1 MQISLAGLG
10 DRARREIN
18 RTPATLEATMN
29 AALKICQFNYDAQ
42 LPPAV
47 SEPDGQR
54 EWLES
59 AAEKLVC
66 GSDVTWKRRFGPVQ
80 KVTTAEY
87 ATHLQLHLNQR
98 QIDGL
103 DDRDSLAK
111 LVLST
116 AVGSG
121 SDCRTHAKYLL
132 GSERLIERLEE
143 IAADLLRP
151 HAADAVAAQRE
162 DAEDD
167 VDGDL

>member
-1 MQISLAGLG
+1 
-10 DRARREIN
+10 
-18 RTPATLEATMN
+18 MN

-47 SEPDGQR
+47 SEQDEQR

-59 AAEKLVC
+59 AAEQLVC
-66 GSDVTWKRRFGPVQ
+66 GSDVTWKRRFGLVQ
-80 KVTTAEY
+80 KVTAAEY
-87 ATHLQLHLNQR
+87 ATHLQLHLNER

-103 DDRDSLAK
+103 DDRDSFAR
-111 LVLST
+111 LVISS

-132 GSERLIERLEE
+132 GSDRLIERLEE

-151 HAADAVAAQRE
+151 HAADAAAAQRE
-162 DAEDD
+162 EVEDD
-167 VDGDL
+167 VGGDL

>member
-1 MQISLAGLG
+1 
-10 DRARREIN
+10 
-18 RTPATLEATMN
+18 MN

-42 LPPAV
+42 LPSAV
-47 SEPDGQR
+47 SEQDYQR

-59 AAEKLVC
+59 AAEQLVC
-66 GSDVTWKRRFGPVQ
+66 GSDVTWKRRLGPVQ
-80 KVTTAEY
+80 RVTAAEY
-87 ATHLQLHLNQR
+87 ATHLQLHLTQR

-103 DDRDSLAK
+103 DDRDSFAK
-111 LVLST
+111 LVLSSV
-116 AVGSG
+116 VGSS

-151 HAADAVAAQRE
+151 HAADAATAQRE
-162 DAEDD
+162 EAEDD